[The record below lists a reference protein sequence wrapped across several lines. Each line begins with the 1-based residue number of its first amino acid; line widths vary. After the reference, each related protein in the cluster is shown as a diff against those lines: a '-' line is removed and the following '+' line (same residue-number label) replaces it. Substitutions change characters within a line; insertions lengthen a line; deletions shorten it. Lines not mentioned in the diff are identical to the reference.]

1 MQDGACCSRLHV
13 TCVIWAQ
20 LESIEVDQHHGPPQS
35 CAHAQCSEQY
45 GALHL
50 PPFLTVPDRNSPSR
64 AGVLTRDT
72 RKVTKG
78 FCLRPTS
85 SMLGNPAARSTV
97 RVSSPD
103 RAPGSKVCNQS
114 RGMLRTMAVRV
125 CVCACAYVQARVHA
139 RGLGTMGAKRT
150 THGAPSTSTSHHQP
164 QKCVKQCTRTQ
175 HIDNK

>member
-20 LESIEVDQHHGPPQS
+20 LESIEVDQHPNPTQS
-35 CAHAQCSEQY
+35 CAHAQCSDQY
-45 GALHL
+45 GALHP

-85 SMLGNPAARSTV
+85 SMLGSPAARSTV

-103 RAPGSKVCNQS
+103 RAPGSRICNQS

-125 CVCACAYVQARVHA
+125 YVCACAWFGNDGCEEGHTRCPFHFHFPSPTPEMREALY
-139 RGLGTMGAKRT
+139 TDS
-150 THGAPSTSTSHHQP
+150 THTQQVGN
-164 QKCVKQCTRTQ
+164 TRT
-175 HIDNK
+175 